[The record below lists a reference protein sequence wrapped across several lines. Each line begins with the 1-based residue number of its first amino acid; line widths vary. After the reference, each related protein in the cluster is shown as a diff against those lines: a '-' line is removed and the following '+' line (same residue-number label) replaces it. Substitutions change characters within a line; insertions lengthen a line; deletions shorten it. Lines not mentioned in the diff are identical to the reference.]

1 MPVVRELVTR
11 LTFDT
16 DMAKI
21 RQFDKRIG
29 EVRQNVKS
37 LSGNLGEVSRNVR
50 NFGAGMSLF
59 LTAPIALLGKS
70 MVTAASEAEES
81 DQKFRVVFKSIGE
94 EAEKTSQ
101 DLAKSFGL
109 AGATARSLLGDTGD
123 LLSGFGF
130 STEKALE
137 LSKQVNFLAG
147 DLQSFQDIE
156 GGTAEAGM
164 KLTKGLLGQTEN
176 LLSLGIAVDQG
187 SKEFKKRTKELMLS
201 EKVTERQARVLNL
214 LELSFTQSKNAIGDY
229 ARTSTS
235 AANQFRKFS
244 ERIKNLKETFGVLLL
259 PMLAKITGVLIKFVD
274 FISGLPKPIK
284 IMILAFAGLAAIIG
298 PLILIIGLLGQ
309 AIAGIIALG
318 PILGGVGIVGM
329 GAFLIL
335 AAKIIAVIAAISAA
349 IYLLVDDF
357 MVWKNG
363 GDSVIGSLLG
373 NFENFKTKVVSIFNF
388 VKDFIM
394 SFWAAVTE
402 GGAENWD
409 KFLNLLIKGF
419 IGYIKLLGQ
428 FWMKVPEIAF
438 KVAKTVL
445 KIFFG
450 MFLKLGEIVSGFAGA
465 VIKKVAGLLGIQGG
479 GTANESSQQGNVFS
493 TPSLAGFTPP
503 AVTGSSKN
511 IDVKAS
517 VTLQVP
523 EGTSAEQQ
531 TSLVQS
537 AEKLFDERLNDAMGN
552 AILANRRNEQ

>member
-1 MPVVRELVTR
+1 
-11 LTFDT
+11 
-16 DMAKI
+16 
-21 RQFDKRIG
+21 
-29 EVRQNVKS
+29 
-37 LSGNLGEVSRNVR
+37 
-50 NFGAGMSLF
+50 
-59 LTAPIALLGKS
+59 
-70 MVTAASEAEES
+70 
-81 DQKFRVVFKSIGE
+81 
-94 EAEKTSQ
+94 
-101 DLAKSFGL
+101 
-109 AGATARSLLGDTGD
+109 
-123 LLSGFGF
+123 
-130 STEKALE
+130 
-137 LSKQVNFLAG
+137 
-147 DLQSFQDIE
+147 
-156 GGTAEAGM
+156 
-164 KLTKGLLGQTEN
+164 
-176 LLSLGIAVDQG
+176 
-187 SKEFKKRTKELMLS
+187 
-201 EKVTERQARVLNL
+201 
-214 LELSFTQSKNAIGDY
+214 
-229 ARTSTS
+229 
-235 AANQFRKFS
+235 
-244 ERIKNLKETFGVLLL
+244 
-259 PMLAKITGVLIKFVD
+259 
-274 FISGLPKPIK
+274 
-284 IMILAFAGLAAIIG
+284 
-298 PLILIIGLLGQ
+298 
-309 AIAGIIALG
+309 
-318 PILGGVGIVGM
+318 M